1 MRRVWGIT
9 LAVAVTLSLTPRA
22 GSQQSSTPEKKSP
35 AATKKI
41 SPPAQKGSASEENAP
56 LILTSQIPLPGVHGR
71 FDHFTFDPSEPARV
85 FISALGN
92 SSVEVIDLVK
102 DSDVHSITG
111 IPEPQGIVYAT
122 GLNKLFVASR
132 KGKLYIYDGG
142 DYKLITSIDYN
153 ADVDN
158 LRYDAASKRV
168 YVGYGDEDKAAIGMV
183 DAETNQRLD
192 EAYKLP
198 THPESYQLEKSGPNI
213 YVNLMDLKLI
223 GVIDRTTKKLTKWE
237 LPPKF
242 GENFPMALDE
252 ADHRLMIVT
261 RTPPRLVVY
270 DTSSGKVVATQPCV
284 ADVDDMYYD
293 ANHKRVYIPGGQG
306 LIDVFEQKDAD
317 HYDRLARIPTTVGA
331 RTAGYTP
338 RVGKKGL
345 DRIFLAVPY
354 SPTREAGVWTYTV
367 QE

>member
-1 MRRVWGIT
+1 MKRIGLIG
-9 LAVAVTLSLTPRA
+9 LAALVTLQVGFSVA
-22 GSQQSSTPEKKSP
+22 GQDKST
-35 AATKKI
+35 
-41 SPPAQKGSASEENAP
+41 ASENGP
-56 LILTSQIPLPGVHGR
+56 LILTAQIPLPGVHGR
-71 FDHFTFDPSEPARV
+71 FDHFTFDPAEPARI

-92 SSVEVIDLVK
+92 NSVEVIDLVE
-102 DSDVHSITG
+102 DTVVQDIHG
-111 IPEPQGIVYAT
+111 IPEPQGIAFAV
-122 GLNKLFVASR
+122 GLNKLFVGSR

-142 DYKLITSIDYN
+142 DYKLITAIDYN

-158 LRYDAASKRV
+158 LRYDAGLKRI

-183 DAETNQRLD
+183 DATTNQRLD
-192 EAYKLP
+192 QVYK
-198 THPESYQLEKSGPNI
+198 TGAHPESYQMEKSGPNL
-213 YVNLMDLKLI
+213 YVNLEDLKQV
-223 GVIDRTTKKLTKWE
+223 GVIDRATQKLTKWE

-242 GENFPMALDE
+242 QENFPMALDE
-252 ADHRLMIVT
+252 SDHRLMIVT

-270 DTSSGKVVATQPCV
+270 DTTSGKVVATEPCV
-284 ADVDDMYYD
+284 ADVDDLYYD

-306 LIDVFEQKDAD
+306 RIDVFQQKDPD
-317 HYDRLARIPTTVGA
+317 HYERIARIPTVIGA

-354 SPTREAGVWTYTV
+354 SPNKDAAVWVYTV

>member
-1 MRRVWGIT
+1 MKRMAGIGFVF
-9 LAVAVTLSLTPRA
+9 LLVLSFVYSMA
-22 GSQQSSTPEKKSP
+22 AQQKPT
-35 AATKKI
+35 TDDN
-41 SPPAQKGSASEENAP
+41 GP

-71 FDHFTFDPSEPARV
+71 FDHFTFDPSEPARI

-92 SSVEVIDLVK
+92 NSVEVIDLVE
-102 DSDVHSITG
+102 DTVVQHISG
-111 IPEPQGIVYAT
+111 IPEPQGIAFAV
-122 GLNKLFVASR
+122 GLNKLFVGSR

-142 DYKLITSIDYN
+142 DYRLITAIDYN

-158 LRYDAASKRV
+158 LRYDAGSKRI

-183 DAETNQRLD
+183 DATTNQRLD
-192 EAYKLP
+192 EVYK
-198 THPESYQLEKSGPNI
+198 TGAHPESYQMEKSGPNL
-213 YVNLMDLKLI
+213 YVNLEDLKQV
-223 GVIDRTTKKLTKWE
+223 GVIDRSTKKLTKWE

-242 GENFPMALDE
+242 QENFPMALDE
-252 ADHRLMIVT
+252 SDHRLMIVT

-270 DTSSGKVVATQPCV
+270 DTSSGKVVATEPCV
-284 ADVDDMYYD
+284 ADVDDLYYD

-306 LIDVFEQKDAD
+306 RIDVFQQKDAD
-317 HYDRLARIPTTVGA
+317 HYERLARIPTVIGA

-354 SPTREAGVWTYTV
+354 SPNKDAAMWVYSV

>member
-1 MRRVWGIT
+1 MRRNSGIS
-9 LAVAVTLSLTPRA
+9 LAVITVLSFALCARA
-22 GSQQSSTPEKKSP
+22 QENS
-35 AATKKI
+35 AT
-41 SPPAQKGSASEENAP
+41 SENGP

-92 SSVEVIDLVK
+92 NSVEVIDLVE
-102 DSDVHSITG
+102 DTVVQHIPG
-111 IPEPQGIVYAT
+111 IPEPQGIAFAV
-122 GLNKLFVASR
+122 GLNKLFVGSR
-132 KGKLYIYDGG
+132 KGKLYIYDGS
-142 DYKLITSIDYN
+142 DYKLITTIDYN

-158 LRYDAASKRV
+158 LRYDAASKRI

-183 DAETNQRLD
+183 DATTNQRLD
-192 EAYKLP
+192 EVYK
-198 THPESYQLEKSGPNI
+198 TGAHPESYQMEKSGPDL
-213 YVNLMDLKLI
+213 YVNLEDLKQV

-242 GENFPMALDE
+242 EENFPIALDE
-252 ADHRLMIVT
+252 SDHRLMIVT

-284 ADVDDMYYD
+284 ADVDDLYYD

-306 LIDVFEQKDAD
+306 FIDVFQQKDAD
-317 HYDRLARIPTTVGA
+317 HYERIARIPTVVGA

-345 DRIFLAVPY
+345 DRVFLAVPY
-354 SPTREAGVWTYTV
+354 SPNKDAAVWVYSV

>member
-1 MRRVWGIT
+1 MLWNLPEKLRKSLAWRNGMKRIVGIS
-9 LAVAVTLSLTPRA
+9 LAVMTVISIGLCARA
-22 GSQQSSTPEKKSP
+22 QEK
-35 AATKKI
+35 
-41 SPPAQKGSASEENAP
+41 SAPSENGP
-56 LILTSQIPLPGVHGR
+56 LILTAQIPLPGVHGR
-71 FDHFTFDPSEPARV
+71 FDHFTFDPAEPARI

-102 DSDVHSITG
+102 DTDVQSIKG
-111 IPEPQGIVYAT
+111 IPEPQGIVFAV
-122 GLNKLFVASR
+122 GINKLFVASR
-132 KGKLYIYDGG
+132 KGKLYIYDGS

-158 LRYDAASKRV
+158 LRYDPASKHV
-168 YVGYGDEDKAAIGMV
+168 YVGYGDEDKAAVGMV
-183 DAETNQRLD
+183 DATTNERLD
-192 EAYKLP
+192 EAFK
-198 THPESYQLEKSGPNI
+198 TGAHPESYQLEKSGPNI
-213 YVNLMDLKLI
+213 YVNLPDLKQV
-223 GVIDRTTKKLTKWE
+223 GVIDRTTKKLSKWE

-242 GENFPMALDE
+242 AENFPMALDE
-252 ADHRLMIVT
+252 PDHRLMIVT

-270 DTSSGKVVATQPCV
+270 DTNSGKPVATLPCV
-284 ADVDDMYYD
+284 ADVDDLYYD

-306 LIDVFEQKDAD
+306 FIDVFQQKDAD
-317 HYDRLARIPTTVGA
+317 HYERLARIPTIVGA

-354 SPTREAGVWTYTV
+354 SPSKEAAVWTYTV

>member
-1 MRRVWGIT
+1 MKRIAGIGFVF
-9 LAVAVTLSLTPRA
+9 LLVLSFA
-22 GSQQSSTPEKKSP
+22 YCISAQQKP
-35 AATKKI
+35 ATD
-41 SPPAQKGSASEENAP
+41 ENGP

-92 SSVEVIDLVK
+92 NSVEVIDLVE
-102 DSDVHSITG
+102 DTVVQHISG
-111 IPEPQGIVYAT
+111 IREPQGIAFAV
-122 GLNKLFVASR
+122 GLNKLFVGSR

-142 DYKLITSIDYN
+142 DYKLITAIDYN

-158 LRYDAASKRV
+158 LRYDEGPKRI

-183 DAETNQRLD
+183 DATTNQRLD
-192 EAYKLP
+192 EVYK
-198 THPESYQLEKSGPNI
+198 TGAHPESYQLEKSGPNM
-213 YVNLMDLKLI
+213 YVNLEDLKLV
-223 GVIDRTTKKLTKWE
+223 GVINRNTKEFTKWE
-237 LPPKF
+237 LPPKYE
-242 GENFPMALDE
+242 ENFPMALDE
-252 ADHRLMIVT
+252 ADRRLMIVT

-270 DTSSGKVVATQPCV
+270 DTNSGKAIATLPCV
-284 ADVDDMYYD
+284 ADVDDLYYD

-306 LIDVFEQKDAD
+306 FIDVFQQKDAD
-317 HYDRLARIPTTVGA
+317 HYERLARIPTVIGA

-354 SPTREAGVWTYTV
+354 SPNKDAAVWVYTV

>member
-1 MRRVWGIT
+1 
-9 LAVAVTLSLTPRA
+9 
-22 GSQQSSTPEKKSP
+22 
-35 AATKKI
+35 
-41 SPPAQKGSASEENAP
+41 
-56 LILTSQIPLPGVHGR
+56 
-71 FDHFTFDPSEPARV
+71 
-85 FISALGN
+85 
-92 SSVEVIDLVK
+92 
-102 DSDVHSITG
+102 VHSITG
-111 IPEPQGIVYAT
+111 IPEPQGIVFAV
-122 GLNKLFVASR
+122 GLNKLFVGSR
-132 KGKLYIYDGG
+132 KGKLYIYDGT

-168 YVGYGDEDKAAIGMV
+168 YVGYGDDDKAAIGMV
-183 DAETNQRLD
+183 DATTNQRLD
-192 EAYKLP
+192 EVYKLE
-198 THPESYQLEKSGPNI
+198 THPESYQLEKSGPNLF
-213 YVNLMDLKLI
+213 VNLMDLKKI
-223 GVIDRTTKKLTKWE
+223 GVIDRTTKKVTTWE

-270 DTSSGKVVATQPCV
+270 DTNSGKVVATQPCV
-284 ADVDDMYYD
+284 ADVDDLYYD

-306 LIDVFEQKDAD
+306 FIDVFQQKDPD
-317 HYDRLARIPTTVGA
+317 HYERLAKISTIVGA

-338 RVGKKGL
+338 RAGKKGL

-354 SPTREAGVWTYTV
+354 SPSKEAAVWTYAV

>member
-1 MRRVWGIT
+1 MKRISSIS
-9 LAVAVTLSLTPRA
+9 LAVMMVISFVLYARA
-22 GSQQSSTPEKKSP
+22 QEKP
-35 AATKKI
+35 AA
-41 SPPAQKGSASEENAP
+41 GENGP
-56 LILTSQIPLPGVHGR
+56 LIQTSQIPLPGVHGR
-71 FDHFTFDPSEPARV
+71 FDHFTFDPSEPARL

-102 DSDVHSITG
+102 DTDVQSITG
-111 IPEPQGIVYAT
+111 IPEPQGIVFAT
-122 GLNKLFVASR
+122 GLNKIFVASR
-132 KGKLYIYDGG
+132 KGKLYIYDGS

-168 YVGYGDEDKAAIGMV
+168 YVGYGDDEKAAIGMV
-183 DAETNQRLD
+183 DATTNQRLD
-192 EAYKLP
+192 DVYKLD

-213 YVNLMDLKLI
+213 YVNLMDLKQI
-223 GVIDRTTKKLTKWE
+223 GVIDRTTKKVTKWD

-242 GENFPMALDE
+242 SENFPMALDE

-270 DTSSGKVVATQPCV
+270 DTNSGKVVATQPCV

-306 LIDVFEQKDAD
+306 FIDVFQQIDAD
-317 HYDRLARIPTTVGA
+317 HYARMARIPTIVGA

-354 SPTREAGVWTYTV
+354 SPSKEAAVWTYTV

>member
-1 MRRVWGIT
+1 MKRIGLIGLT
-9 LAVAVTLSLTPRA
+9 ALVTLLVGFSVA
-22 GSQQSSTPEKKSP
+22 GQDKST
-35 AATKKI
+35 T
-41 SPPAQKGSASEENAP
+41 EENGP

-92 SSVEVIDLVK
+92 NSVEVIDLVE
-102 DSDVHSITG
+102 DTVVQHIPG
-111 IPEPQGIVYAT
+111 IPEPQGIAFAV
-122 GLNKLFVASR
+122 GLNKLFVGSR
-132 KGKLYIYDGG
+132 KGKLYVYDGS
-142 DYKLITSIDYN
+142 DYKLITTIDYN

-158 LRYDAASKRV
+158 LRYDTASKRI
-168 YVGYGDEDKAAIGMV
+168 YAGYGDEDKAAIGMV
-183 DAETNQRLD
+183 DATTNQRLD
-192 EAYKLP
+192 EVYK
-198 THPESYQLEKSGPNI
+198 TGAHPESYQMEKSGPNL
-213 YVNLMDLKLI
+213 YVNLEDLKQV

-242 GENFPMALDE
+242 EENFPMALDE
-252 ADHRLMIVT
+252 SDHRLMIVT

-284 ADVDDMYYD
+284 ADVDDLYYD

-306 LIDVFEQKDAD
+306 FIDVFQQKDAD
-317 HYDRLARIPTTVGA
+317 HYERIARIPTVIGA

-345 DRIFLAVPY
+345 DRVFLAVPY
-354 SPTREAGVWTYTV
+354 SPSKDAAVWVYTV